1 MATIRERFLS
11 LDVFRGMT
19 VCFMIIVNT
28 GGYGATV
35 YAPLEHAKWLGFTP
49 TDLVFPS
56 FLFAVGNALAFS
68 LHKFESRSVSYTVTQ
83 ILRRS
88 LLIFLVG
95 FLMYWFPFIHA
106 TATGWEMNP
115 FSHTR
120 FPGVLQ
126 RIAICYGI
134 ASLIVIYCSRR
145 AVIWIGVILLM
156 SYWVI
161 LYAFGQSGHELDMQ
175 GNAGMLLDH
184 FLFGDN
190 HLYHGE
196 GVAFDPEGLLSTMPA
211 IVNVLVGFLAGDFI
225 RKKGKT
231 FECIAMLMIVG
242 SVLLFFAWFWGL
254 VFPISKKL
262 WTSPFVLIT
271 TGLDLLIL
279 PVLIYLIEIKQYKK
293 GISFFTVFGKNPLFV
308 YLVSEILVII
318 FYMIRMGNDLSF
330 YQWINLTVFQKISP
344 GSFGALLFSVSFML
358 LCWFTGYIM
367 DRNKWYVRL

>member
-1 MATIRERFLS
+1 MSTVRERFLS

-28 GGYGATV
+28 GGYGAAV

-68 LHKFESRSVSYTVTQ
+68 LHKFEGRSVSYTVTQ

-95 FLMYWFPFIHA
+95 FLMYWFPFVHA
-106 TATGWEMNP
+106 TTTGWEMNP

-120 FPGVLQ
+120 FLGVLQ

-134 ASLIVIYCSRR
+134 GSLIAIYCSRR
-145 AVIWIGVILLM
+145 AVVWIGVILLLG
-156 SYWVI
+156 YWAI
-161 LYAFGQSGHELDMQ
+161 LYAFGQSGHELEMQ

-184 FLFGDN
+184 YLFGDN

-211 IVNVLVGFLAGDFI
+211 IVNVLIGFLAGDFI

-231 FECIAMLMIVG
+231 LECIAMLMIVG

-279 PVLIYLIEIKQYKK
+279 PVLIYLIEIKQYKR
-293 GISFFTVFGKNPLFV
+293 GIYFFSVFGKNPLFV

-318 FYMIRMGNDLSF
+318 FWMISMGNKLSF
-330 YQWINLTVFQKISP
+330 YQWINLSVFQKISP

-358 LCWFTGYIM
+358 LCWLTGYIM